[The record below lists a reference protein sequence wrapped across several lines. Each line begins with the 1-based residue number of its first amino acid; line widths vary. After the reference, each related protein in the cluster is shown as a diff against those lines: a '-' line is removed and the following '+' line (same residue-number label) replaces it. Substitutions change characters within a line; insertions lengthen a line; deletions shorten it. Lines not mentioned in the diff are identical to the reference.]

1 MRTGASLAGR
11 WPDGGVSPQTVRDSI
26 QGNAMETPTPRRNV
40 RRFSECWGM
49 VIDSGGLGLFF
60 GFAVHPTD
68 PDKLGAGD
76 NGFNG
81 ALNPGLSGRELAL
94 QIAQQGLVRQDH
106 AATQ

>member
-11 WPDGGVSPQTVRDSI
+11 WPAGGVSPQTVRDSI

-49 VIDSGGLGLFF
+49 VVDSGGLRLFF

-68 PDKLGAGD
+68 SDKLRTSD

-81 ALNPGLSGRELAL
+81 PLDPGLPGGEFPL
-94 QIAQQGLVRQDH
+94 QIAQQGLVR
-106 AATQ
+106 